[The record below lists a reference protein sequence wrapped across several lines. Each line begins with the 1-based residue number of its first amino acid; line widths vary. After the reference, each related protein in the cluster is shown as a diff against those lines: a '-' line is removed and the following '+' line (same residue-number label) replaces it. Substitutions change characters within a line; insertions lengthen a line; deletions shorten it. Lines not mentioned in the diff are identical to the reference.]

1 MCRNRNAARKR
12 FYDHEAEC
20 LASRRKDGNV
30 TERKP
35 IDKFLPAFV
44 ADETVGL
51 SVCILKTFSLGAV
64 SDYKLRSGQVEL
76 KEFFRIFFSRE
87 TAEEYEDGLRERRE
101 GRGRIS
107 FEECRVYTQWP

>member
-1 MCRNRNAARKR
+1 MCRNGNAARKR

-20 LASRRKDGNV
+20 LAPRRKDGNV

-35 IDKFLPAFV
+35 IDKLLTALV
-44 ADETVGL
+44 TDETVGL
-51 SVCILKTFSLGAV
+51 SVCILKTLSLGSV
-64 SDYKLRSGQVEL
+64 PDDKLRSGQVEL

-101 GRGRIS
+101 GRRRIP
-107 FEECRVYTQWP
+107 FEECRVYTQRP